1 MNSRPH
7 ILMQVHRE
15 AGLCSGAML
24 PRGPPSQPEQAETS
38 FYLGGSITRSITS
51 AGLIARLSEEGT
63 RQGQDVDRPP
73 AGVGT
78 TDQGPVSDS
87 PTRKVQPIMN
97 PLQHNNTSADNGDQV
112 TKVQDVFYAGREYQR
127 RLDVKAFELGEG
139 PVSVPLS
146 VD

>member
-1 MNSRPH
+1 
-7 ILMQVHRE
+7 
-15 AGLCSGAML
+15 
-24 PRGPPSQPEQAETS
+24 
-38 FYLGGSITRSITS
+38 
-51 AGLIARLSEEGT
+51 
-63 RQGQDVDRPP
+63 
-73 AGVGT
+73 
-78 TDQGPVSDS
+78 
-87 PTRKVQPIMN
+87 MN